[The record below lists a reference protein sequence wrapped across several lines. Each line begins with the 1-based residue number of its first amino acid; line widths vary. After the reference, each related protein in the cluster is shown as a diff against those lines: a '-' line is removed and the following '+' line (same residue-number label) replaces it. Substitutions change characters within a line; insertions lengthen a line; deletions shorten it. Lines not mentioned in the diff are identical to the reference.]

1 MTTNTTDQ
9 VERTGV
15 QKQKRGEMISVCSAK
30 GGVGRTVMT
39 VNLAVALCKKNIKVG
54 VLDGDYMFGD
64 VSLAMDLQSAFTLK
78 DVIEDI
84 ADLDEVTLESY
95 FSRHESGVRV
105 LSAPTRPEYSELV
118 TKENINKILDLMLL
132 QFDYVLVDTGVGL
145 HEQTLPL
152 LEKADQ
158 ILMLTN
164 LEMSTLKNTKL
175 MLETLEAIDLKEKVT
190 TVVNRSTME
199 SVISASDVPD
209 ILEDYE
215 LQYIPNDF
223 QIASQSLNIGIP
235 FVVNQGKTE
244 IAKAVYKMAEQ
255 LTTRREIKVYE
266 SGEPSF
272 LSKIFQRSKRSK
284 EGQE

>member
-1 MTTNTTDQ
+1 MTTNTS
-9 VERTGV
+9 EKNEHTGI
-15 QKQKRGEMISVCSAK
+15 QKRKRGEMIAVCSAK
-30 GGVGRTVMT
+30 GGVGRTIMT
-39 VNLAVALCKKNIKVG
+39 VNLAVALCKKSIKVG

-64 VSLAMDLQSAFTLK
+64 VGLAMDLQSAFTVK

-84 ADLDEVTLESY
+84 DDLDEVTLESY

-105 LSAPTRPEYSELV
+105 LSAPDRPEYSELV
-118 TKENINKILDLMLL
+118 TKENISKILDLMLS
-132 QFDYVLVDTGVGL
+132 QFDYVVVDTGVGL
-145 HEQTLPL
+145 QEQTLPL

-175 MLETLEAIDLKEKVT
+175 MLETLDAIELNTKVT

-209 ILEDYE
+209 ILEDPE

-244 IAKAVYKMAEQ
+244 LAKAVMKIAEQ
-255 LTTRREIKVYE
+255 LTSRREIKVYE
-266 SGEPSF
+266 SAEPSF

-284 EGQE
+284 EGKA